1 MKVNLAENMLRFG
14 VKNLNTAATSKV
26 KTLAEQETPTTAEPT
41 PQQAA
46 AAYEQYKKDMWI
58 TVFKNIAIAAQRTP
72 EQVKSNTISYDWRY
86 PEDQMKGQFRDT
98 MQNTYTIGTDANT
111 FDIEFKKRL
120 TQALGDN
127 NWLTRVA
134 NQLNSLFGN
143 VGTNNPDDNVQAVQ
157 TYIKNRFP
165 EGDKRVQH
173 NGTPGQ
179 MFNDGVFYAHST
191 KAYIQL
197 IINSFQPHKIL
208 ELTSVQKL

>member
-14 VKNLNTAATSKV
+14 VKNLNKTATSKV

-46 AAYEQYKKDMWI
+46 SAYEKYKNDMWRTI
-58 TVFKNIAIAAQRTP
+58 FKNIAIPAQRSQ
-72 EQVKSNTISYDWRY
+72 ENVKNKTVSYDWRY
-86 PEDQMKGQFRDT
+86 PQDQMKGQFKDT
-98 MQNTYTIGTDANT
+98 MQNTYTIGTDADA

-134 NQLNSLFGN
+134 NELNALFGN
-143 VGTNNPDDNVQAVQ
+143 VGTNNPNDTVIEVQ

-165 EGDKRVQH
+165 KGDKRVED
-173 NGTPGQ
+173 NGTPGRR
-179 MFNDGVFYAHST
+179 FNDGVFYAHST
-191 KAYIQL
+191 RAYIQL

-208 ELTSVQKL
+208 ELTSTQA